1 MALSTHFEN
10 EHALENAEVMLDACR
25 EEYASAGRHDAAQ
38 ALWGLDVKSPA
49 SAQLALMTVK
59 NLPEDAD
66 EGVNAARRCTIA
78 ALEAAQ
84 IALRQFSQRK
94 AS

>member
-10 EHALENAEVMLDACR
+10 EHALANAEVMLDACR

-66 EGVNAARRCTIA
+66 EGVNAARRYTIA

>member
-25 EEYASAGRHDAAQ
+25 EEYASAGRHDVAQ
-38 ALWGLDVKSPA
+38 ALWGLDVTSPA
-49 SAQLALMTVK
+49 SAQLALLTVS
-59 NLPEDAD
+59 NLPEDTD
-66 EGVNAARRCTIA
+66 ESVNAARRCTIA

-84 IALRQFSQRK
+84 ATLKQHTLRR

>member
-10 EHALENAEVMLDACR
+10 EHALENAEVMLEACR

-49 SAQLALMTVK
+49 SAQLALLTLK
-59 NLPEDAD
+59 DLPEDTD
-66 EGVNAARRCTIA
+66 EAVNTARRITIV

-84 IALRQFSQRK
+84 RTLLQQRR

>member
-1 MALSTHFEN
+1 MALSTYFEN
-10 EHALENAEVMLDACR
+10 EHALENAEGMLDACR
-25 EEYASAGRHDAAQ
+25 EEYANAGRHDAAQ

-49 SAQLALMTVK
+49 SAQLALLTVK
-59 NLPEDAD
+59 NLPEDSD
-66 EGVNAARRCTIA
+66 EAVNAARRITIA

-84 IALRQFSQRK
+84 HTLAQQTVRR

>member
-10 EHALENAEVMLDACR
+10 EHSLENAEVMLEACR

-49 SAQLALMTVK
+49 SAQLALLTVK
-59 NLPEDAD
+59 NLPETAD
-66 EGVNAARRCTIA
+66 ECVNTARRVTIA

-84 IALRQFSQRK
+84 YTLAQHTARR

>member
-1 MALSTHFEN
+1 MALSTHFES
-10 EHALENAEVMLDACR
+10 EHSLENAEAMLEACR

-49 SAQLALMTVK
+49 SAQLALLTVN
-59 NLPEDAD
+59 NLPEIAD
-66 EGVNAARRCTIA
+66 ECVNTARRVTIS

-84 IALRQFSQRK
+84 RTLAQHAALR

>member
-49 SAQLALMTVK
+49 SAQLALLTVK
-59 NLPEDAD
+59 NLPEDSD
-66 EGVNAARRCTIA
+66 EGVNAARRVTIA

-84 IALRQFSQRK
+84 RTLTQHTLRR

>member
-10 EHALENAEVMLDACR
+10 EHSLANAEVMLDACR

-38 ALWGLDVKSPA
+38 VLWGLDVKSPA
-49 SAQLALMTVK
+49 SAQLALLMVK
-59 NLPEDAD
+59 SLPEIAD
-66 EGVNAARRCTIA
+66 EGVNAARRVTIA

-84 IALRQFSQRK
+84 RTLAQHTTRH